1 MAGGEG
7 GRGGAGGEE
16 MECGYE
22 YLLWMGQGVQE
33 GSREYPVLNSVSSTN
48 NGITCPRAR
57 H

>member
-7 GRGGAGGEE
+7 GRGGASREGK
-16 MECGYE
+16 ECGYE